1 MFYYSIFGL
10 NFSSEIELPMLKYMA
25 QPSHID
31 VTIQLGSTPEKLDNP
46 TDERVTYQA
55 KEGEFLMYF
64 KFNPVRFYIKNG
76 DSITID
82 RGESEDW
89 DFIRLFLLAPVV
101 GALLHQR
108 RVIPLHAGGVVI
120 DGEAVLLSGHSGAGK
135 STTTAAFKQKG
146 YQLMADDVAVI
157 HNNEAGEPIVEPGVP
172 FVKLWKESFG
182 VLEKEVP
189 TEGRIREQIE
199 KYFVPID
206 DIAPKALPIKRIYI
220 LEKSNSITEP
230 QIKNLSSIETVHQLR
245 LGTYRY
251 YFLIGLGGEN
261 EHFKTAFNLGHQGMV
276 KHLIR
281 PEIYPVNKLIE
292 FIEADLKA

>member
-10 NFSSEIELPMLKYMA
+10 NFSSEIELPMLHAMA
-25 QPSHID
+25 KPKNTD
-31 VTIQLGSTPEKLDNP
+31 VTIQLGNAPQELENP

-76 DSITID
+76 NSITIETGD
-82 RGESEDW
+82 SEDW
-89 DFIRLFLLAPVV
+89 DFIKLFLLAPVV

-120 DGEAVLLSGHSGAGK
+120 DGEAVLFSGESGAGK
-135 STTTAAFKQKG
+135 STTTAAFKEKG

-157 HNNEAGEPIVEPGVP
+157 HNDDIGNPMVEPGVP
-172 FVKLWKESFG
+172 FVKLWKESFE

-189 TEGRIREQIE
+189 KEGRIRAEIE
-199 KYFVPID
+199 KYFVPIN
-206 DIAPKALPIKRIYI
+206 DIASSALPIKRIYI
-220 LEKSNSITEP
+220 LEKSNLITEP
-230 QIKNLSSIETVHQLR
+230 QIKELSSIETVHQLR

-261 EHFKTAFNLGHQGMV
+261 EHFRVAFNLGNKGMV
-276 KHLIR
+276 KQLIR
-281 PEIYPVNKLIE
+281 PEIYPVDKLIE

>member
-10 NFSSEIELPMLKYMA
+10 NFFSEIELPMLNAMA
-25 QPSHID
+25 KPSNID
-31 VTIQLGSTPEKLDNP
+31 VTIQLGNTPETLENP

-76 DSITID
+76 NSITIETGD
-82 RGESEDW
+82 SEDW
-89 DFIRLFLLAPVV
+89 DFVRLFLLAPVV

-120 DGEAVLLSGHSGAGK
+120 EGEAVLFSGHSGAGK
-135 STTTAAFKQKG
+135 STTTAAFKEKG

-157 HNNEAGEPIVEPGVP
+157 HNNEMGSPIVEPGVP
-172 FVKLWKESFG
+172 FVKLWKESFE

-189 TEGRIREQIE
+189 TEGRIREKIE
-199 KYFVPID
+199 KYFVPIE
-206 DIAPKALPIKRIYI
+206 DIAPSALPIKRIYI
-220 LEKSNSITEP
+220 LEKSNLVTEP

-261 EHFKTAFNLGHQGMV
+261 EHFKMAFNLGSRGMV

-281 PEIYPVNKLIE
+281 PEVYPVDKLIE